1 MVEHSTADREVTG
14 SNPIAPFNSL
24 SLLFSVPKVYPPI
37 YDVPA
42 TTECL
47 MAESGSHAG
56 QSGWILGQSVSL
68 FLLYYSVLRPQQV
81 LLGERSVGTELRYIV
96 LYCVTRIRNRIVSF
110 FD

>member
-47 MAESGSHAG
+47 MAESGSLT
-56 QSGWILGQSVSL
+56 QVSRVG
-68 FLLYYSVLRPQQV
+68 FLASPYHSSSCIIQ
-81 LLGERSVGTELRYIV
+81 
-96 LYCVTRIRNRIVSF
+96 C
-110 FD
+110 